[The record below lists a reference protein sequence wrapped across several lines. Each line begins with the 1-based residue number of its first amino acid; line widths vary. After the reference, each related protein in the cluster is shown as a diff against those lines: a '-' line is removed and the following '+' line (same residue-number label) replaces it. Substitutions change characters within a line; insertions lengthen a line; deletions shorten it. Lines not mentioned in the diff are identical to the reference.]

1 MRQCA
6 KTSHEKAITEEE
18 LSSSPIE
25 SEKQPNDHTNMKY
38 VLDLINKRLDEAL
51 RVDEYGNSAVT

>member
-1 MRQCA
+1 MRQSA
-6 KTSHEKAITEEE
+6 IISHEKEITEEE